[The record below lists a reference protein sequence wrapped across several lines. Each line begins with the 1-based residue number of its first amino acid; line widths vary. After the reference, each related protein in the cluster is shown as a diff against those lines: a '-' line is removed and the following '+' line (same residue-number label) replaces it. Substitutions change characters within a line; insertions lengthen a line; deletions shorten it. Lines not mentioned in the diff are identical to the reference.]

1 MKRLILVQMALAL
14 IALPSPSEAGIVV
27 IDMREPSLAMK
38 TQDRTADEVEDGA
51 EADEATGQETDREAK
66 ETRPTRT
73 RTWDGASVWSVPSD
87 AGTDTQPALEQTE
100 GVHTWVEAEEDPG
113 LGPVGCGGAQAAR
126 GPAGLL
132 PLALAAAALLLAR
145 RAQPKKAPLP

>member
-38 TQDRTADEVEDGA
+38 AENRTEDEAEEKAGA
-51 EADEATGQETDREAK
+51 EDASGQETTREAK
-66 ETRPTRT
+66 GTRPT
-73 RTWDGASVWSVPSD
+73 RTWDGASVWSTPSD
-87 AGTDTQPALEQTE
+87 SGAETQPALEQTE
-100 GVHTWVEAEEDPG
+100 GVQPWVEVEEEPG
-113 LGPVGCGGAQAAR
+113 IGPAGCGGAQAAR

-132 PLALAAAALLLAR
+132 PLALAAAALLLTR
-145 RAQPKKAPLP
+145 RRT